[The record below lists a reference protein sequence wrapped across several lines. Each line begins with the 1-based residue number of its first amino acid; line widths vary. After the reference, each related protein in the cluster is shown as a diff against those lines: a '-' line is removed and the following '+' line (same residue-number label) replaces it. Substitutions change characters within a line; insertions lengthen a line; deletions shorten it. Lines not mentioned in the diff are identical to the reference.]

1 MKRLGGVLFGA
12 CLAAGLFASGQ
23 ARADAITAVLPS
35 GEAVQFKYNNLETV
49 VDSVGDVLTGI
60 FAISSIND
68 PSGTPVYFASGLSGS
83 ELNGFFTGLTVAE
96 ITPTASGFNIYFTGG
111 TLNMYNVPV
120 GSYSPTSPLSPLDPQ
135 ICKTAPGSVCPTPWL
150 TMDFVPGVVAT
161 DDLLTPFDETL
172 TTLFSTV
179 TALSSPLTGTGDGN
193 LLITGGTAASSF
205 NPNMSLQSNLQSCP
219 TADPNFAPNCA
230 KAGAWPL
237 ASFDPVVGSTVPEP
251 GTLLL
256 MGAALAGLAASRRA
270 RGKA

>member
-1 MKRLGGVLFGA
+1 MKRLGSALFSA

-23 ARADAITAVLPS
+23 AKADAITAVLPS
-35 GEAVQFKYNNLETV
+35 GAAVQFKYNDLETV

-83 ELNGFFTGLTVAE
+83 ELNGFFTGLTVAA
-96 ITPTASGFNIYFTGG
+96 ITPTTGGFNIYFTGG
-111 TLNMYNVPV
+111 TLNMYNVPN
-120 GSYSPTSPLSPLDPQ
+120 GSYSPTSPLNPLDPQ
-135 ICKTAPGSVCPTPWL
+135 ICGGACPAPWL
-150 TMDFVPGVVAT
+150 TMNFVPGVVTT
-161 DDLLTPFDETL
+161 DDLSTPFNETL

-179 TALSSPLTGTGDGN
+179 TSLSSPLTGTGDGN

-205 NPNMSLQSNLQSCP
+205 NPNLSLQSNLQSCP
-219 TADPNFAPNCA
+219 TTDPNFAPNCA

-251 GTLLL
+251 GTIFL